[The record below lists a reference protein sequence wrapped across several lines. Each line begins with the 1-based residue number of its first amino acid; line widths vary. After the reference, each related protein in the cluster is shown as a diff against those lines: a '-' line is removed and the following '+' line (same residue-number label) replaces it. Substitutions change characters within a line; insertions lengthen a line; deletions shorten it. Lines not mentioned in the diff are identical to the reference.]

1 MRLNAR
7 STDRP
12 TDRPFARVRRLLA
25 AAALLVAGSAQ
36 AVSFSSLYILG
47 DSLSDTGNNAALL
60 DGLGVPRT
68 QLADITDNAFVATA
82 PGTSG
87 RYSNGDIWA
96 DGVGGALGLTAGSTA
111 SVAGGGNLAY
121 GGARTGPADFG
132 LPYSLA
138 SQAALLSAFGPP
150 SLAGSLVVVAGG
162 GNNARDALDAI
173 LADPGNA
180 EAILL
185 AATQAYVTDIGNI
198 VDGLQARGADHIV
211 VWNVPDIGL
220 TPAAGA
226 FGPAGTA
233 IGSFTAGVMNAY
245 LSARLTGEAGVS
257 LFDVA
262 GLVGSVVSNSAAW
275 GFSNVT
281 DACTAAAG
289 CDPDTFLFWDGVHPT
304 AAGHRVLAA
313 GFLAQVTAVPE
324 PGTLVLLGV
333 GLLVVA
339 GAARRGRRP

>member
-1 MRLNAR
+1 MRLI
-7 STDRP
+7 SRP
-12 TDRPFARVRRLLA
+12 LALVRQLIA
-25 AAALLVAGSAQ
+25 ATALVAAGSAS

-47 DSLSDTGNNAALL
+47 DSLSDTGNNAVLL
-60 DGLGVPRT
+60 DSLGVPRT

-82 PGTSG
+82 PGSSG
-87 RYSNGDIWA
+87 RYSDGAIWA
-96 DGVGGALGLTAGSTA
+96 DWVGLSLGLSTGSTA
-111 SVAGGGNLAY
+111 LLQGGGNFAF
-121 GGARTGPADFG
+121 GGARSGPADLA
-132 LPYSLA
+132 LPFSVA
-138 SQAALLSAFGPP
+138 TQAALLDAFGPP

-173 LADPGNA
+173 QADPGNA
-180 EAILL
+180 ESILL
-185 AATQAYVTDIGNI
+185 AASQAYVTDIGNI

-220 TPAAGA
+220 TPAARS
-226 FGPAGTA
+226 FGPLAST
-233 IGSFTAGVMNAY
+233 IGSFTAGVMNAF

-257 LFDVA
+257 LFRVDELLGNVVA
-262 GLVGSVVSNSAAW
+262 NAAAL

-281 DACTAAAG
+281 DACTVAAL
-289 CDPDTFLFWDGVHPT
+289 CNPDTFLFWDGVHPT

-324 PGTLVLLGV
+324 PGTLVLLAG

-339 GAARRGRRP
+339 GAARRRRA